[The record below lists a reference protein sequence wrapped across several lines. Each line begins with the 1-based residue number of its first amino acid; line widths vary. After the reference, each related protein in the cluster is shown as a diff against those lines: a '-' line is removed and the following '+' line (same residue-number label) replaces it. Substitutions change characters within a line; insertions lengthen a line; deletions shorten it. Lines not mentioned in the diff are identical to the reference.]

1 VAPVNLLNIFMIIDA
16 DAHFT
21 QYLTA
26 DTSSPEANAWISDY
40 MIRKTGR
47 FSDVAQ
53 RKEEMR
59 MLGVD
64 RQLLNPMGKS
74 LQLFYN
80 MDRSIAP
87 YVMRKWNDTISEI
100 VENNDCFDMNIWLAL
115 QDVDASLAEIDR
127 MLEKKFFGIHVSESP
142 HWGLIKEF
150 DPIFAKISQHQ
161 IPWYIHLTFVNDNVE
176 YEQTVPAEF
185 ANLKKKWVRN
195 FWMFSLATLILGGT
209 LDRYPDLKIVVVERD
224 FDWVDA
230 FRQGFVEEGFDD
242 PLLYIKR
249 NFWFTIEPEREDFVA
264 TAEKLG
270 YDRLLFATD
279 WPHDDDAG
287 GANSRQDVETINSLA
302 ISLHD
307 RQRICSKN
315 YMSLCR

>member
-1 VAPVNLLNIFMIIDA
+1 MIIDA

-21 QYLTA
+21 PHLIPDTPSPLANDWIQEYLV
-26 DTSSPEANAWISDY
+26 
-40 MIRKTGR
+40 RKTGR
-47 FSDVAQ
+47 FSEVEQ

-74 LQLFYN
+74 LQLFYD
-80 MDRSIAP
+80 MDPEIAP
-87 YVMRKWNDTISEI
+87 HVMRKWNDTISEI
-100 VENNDCFDMNIWLAL
+100 VEANDCFDMNIWLAL

-127 MLEKKFFGIHVSESP
+127 MLGKRFFGIHVSESP
-142 HWGLIKEF
+142 HWGFIKEF
-150 DPIFAKISQHQ
+150 DPIFKKISEHQ

-176 YEQTVPAEF
+176 YEQAVPEEF
-185 ANLKKKWVRN
+185 ANLKRKWVRN

-209 LDRYPDLKIVVVERD
+209 LDRYPDLKVVVAERD
-224 FDWVDA
+224 FDWVDE
-230 FRQGFVEEGFDD
+230 FRQGFVEEGFED
-242 PLLYIKR
+242 PLPYFKR
-249 NFWFTIEPEREDFVA
+249 NFWFTIEPERVDFVA

-287 GANSRQDVETINSLA
+287 GANSRKDTATIKNLT
-302 ISLHD
+302 ISSAD
-307 RQRICSKN
+307 RHRICSEN
-315 YMSLCR
+315 YMLLCR

>member
-1 VAPVNLLNIFMIIDA
+1 MIIDA

-21 QYLTA
+21 PQLTPNTANQLANIWIQQYL
-26 DTSSPEANAWISDY
+26 D
-40 MIRKTGR
+40 RKTGK

-80 MDRSIAP
+80 IDPVIAP
-87 YVMRKWNDTISEI
+87 FIMRAWNDTISNI

-142 HWGLIKEF
+142 HWGFIKEF

-176 YEQTVPAEF
+176 YDQKVPAEF
-185 ANLKKKWVRN
+185 ANLKCKWARN
-195 FWMFSLATLILGGT
+195 CWMFSLATLILGGT
-209 LDRYPDLKIVVVERD
+209 LDRYPDLKIIVVERD
-224 FDWVDA
+224 FDWVDE
-230 FRQGFVEEGFDD
+230 FRQGFVEEGLAD
-242 PLLYIKR
+242 PLPYFKH
-249 NFWFTIEPEREDFVA
+249 NFWFTIEPERTDFVA

-287 GANSRQDVETINSLA
+287 GANSRHDVKTIESLDLSLTEKQKILQDNYLSLM
-302 ISLHD
+302 
-307 RQRICSKN
+307 R
-315 YMSLCR
+315 

>member
-1 VAPVNLLNIFMIIDA
+1 MIIDA

-21 QYLTA
+21 PHLTA
-26 DTSSPEANAWISDY
+26 DTPSSEANAWIQDY
-40 MIRKTGR
+40 LVRKTGR
-47 FSDVAQ
+47 FSDVEQ

-74 LQLFYN
+74 LQLFY
-80 MDRSIAP
+80 DLDSEIAP
-87 YVMRKWNDTISEI
+87 HIMRKWNDTISEI
-100 VENNDCFDMNIWLAL
+100 VEANDCFDMNIWLAL

-127 MLEKKFFGIHVSESP
+127 MLGKKFFGIHVSESP
-142 HWGLIKEF
+142 HWGFIREF
-150 DPIFAKISQHQ
+150 DPIFEKISKHN

-176 YEQTVPAEF
+176 YDQAVPEEF
-185 ANLKKKWVRN
+185 ANLKRKWVRN

-209 LDRYPDLKIVVVERD
+209 LDRYPDLKVVVAERD
-224 FDWVDA
+224 FDWIDE
-230 FRQGFVEEGFDD
+230 FRQGFVEEGFAD
-242 PLLYIKR
+242 PLPYFKR
-249 NFWFTIEPEREDFVA
+249 NFWFTIEPERVDFVE

-287 GANSRQDVETINSLA
+287 GANSRQDVATVNTLD
-302 ISLHD
+302 ISD
-307 RQRICSKN
+307 SARQLLLYRN
-315 YMSLCR
+315 YSTLQR

>member
-1 VAPVNLLNIFMIIDA
+1 MIIDA

-21 QYLTA
+21 PHLTT
-26 DTSSPEANAWISDY
+26 DTPSLEANAWISEY
-40 MIRKTGR
+40 MVRKTGQ

-74 LQLFYN
+74 LKLFYN
-80 MDRSIAP
+80 IDRKVAP
-87 YVMRKWNDTISEI
+87 HVMRKWNDTISEI
-100 VENNDCFDMNIWLAL
+100 VESNDCFDMNIWLAL

-142 HWGLIKEF
+142 HWGFIQEF

-161 IPWYIHLTFVNDNVE
+161 IPWYIHLTFVNDNVD
-176 YEQTVPAEF
+176 YDQTVPAEF
-185 ANLKKKWVRN
+185 VNLKKKWVRN

-224 FDWVDA
+224 FDWVDE
-230 FRQGFVEEGFDD
+230 FRQGFIEEGLAD
-242 PLLYIKR
+242 PLPYFKR
-249 NFWFTIEPEREDFVA
+249 NFWFTIEPERADFVK
-264 TAEKLG
+264 TAKKLG
-270 YDRLLFATD
+270 YDRLLFSTD
-279 WPHDDDAG
+279 WPHDNDAG
-287 GANSRQDVETINSLA
+287 GFNSRKDVETINSLD
-302 ISLHD
+302 ISQEN
-307 RQRICSKN
+307 RQRMCSEN